1 MILVRGGETEINA
14 SGEMFNANI
23 NVDVNLGWKIV
34 TNSQVELRQDIQQI
48 LTPCPYQLI
57 LFVFD

>member
-1 MILVRGGETEINA
+1 MSALNDKTSIEINA

-34 TNSQVELRQDIQQI
+34 TNSQVELRQD
-48 LTPCPYQLI
+48 TVPKRKSSK
-57 LFVFD
+57 